1 MLSSKVVIIIQAR
14 MGSTRLPGK
23 ILKSV
28 LQKTLLEYEV
38 ERLKRIKTPH
48 QIVVATTT
56 DKKDDAVEELCKK
69 IKVETFRGSESDVL
83 SRYFEA
89 AKRFKANV
97 VVRITADCPLI
108 EPEIVDQAIQ
118 IFLQSATSAAYVS
131 NTIHRTFPRGLD
143 VEVFSFEALKNAH
156 ENAKDQADREHVTP
170 FIKRHTDLPN
180 LKNILNDKDFSHY
193 RWTVDTPEDFELIK
207 RVLEALYPRNPNFHL
222 NDVLKLLDLHPEW
235 PKLNAHIE
243 QKK

>member
-1 MLSSKVVIIIQAR
+1 

-23 ILKSV
+23 ILKPI
-28 LQKTLLEYEV
+28 LQKTLLEYEI
-38 ERLKRIKTPH
+38 ERLKRVKSAT
-48 QIVVATTT
+48 QIIIATTT
-56 DKKDDAVEELCKK
+56 DKKDDAVEALCKK
-69 IKVETFRGSESDVL
+69 IDIEVFRGSESDVL

-89 AKRFKANV
+89 AKKFKASV

-108 EPEIVDQAIQ
+108 EPEIVDQAIR
-118 IFLQSATSAAYVS
+118 IFLESPSSASYVS

-156 ENAKDQADREHVTP
+156 EKATDQADREHVTP
-170 FIKRHTDLPN
+170 FIKRHTDLPH
-180 LKNILNDKDFSHY
+180 LKNILHSEDFSHY

-207 RVLEALYPRNPNFHL
+207 RVLEALYPQDPHFTL
-222 NDVLKLLDLHPEW
+222 KDVLRLLEIHPDW
-235 PKLNAHIE
+235 PQINAHIE